1 MSTDNNPKLR
11 SVKVEYIKGKYS
23 YKQRMNILSDQQ
35 TKYHIEFSG
44 PIDSFQKDPDS
55 ILTLYDVERRRGRL
69 DKESRDVLKGLQ
81 MNLNNTSVIMSKG
94 VTHIIVY
101 EYLNK

>member
-44 PIDSFQKDPDS
+44 PIDSFQKDQIASLLCTMLREEEEDLIRNPEMS
-55 ILTLYDVERRRGRL
+55 LKV
-69 DKESRDVLKGLQ
+69 SR
-81 MNLNNTSVIMSKG
+81 
-94 VTHIIVY
+94 
-101 EYLNK
+101 